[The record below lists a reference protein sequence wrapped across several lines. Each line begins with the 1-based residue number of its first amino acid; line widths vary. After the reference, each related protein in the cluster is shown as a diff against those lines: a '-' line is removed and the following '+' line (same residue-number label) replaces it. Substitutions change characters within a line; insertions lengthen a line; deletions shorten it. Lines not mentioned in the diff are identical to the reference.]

1 MDEAWLN
8 AHGLEMDAKL
18 GKTGQNKDCWHD
30 GPMGSVEVPIGT
42 SKPKIRDCWVDERS
56 MSTSCKRFFS

>member
-1 MDEAWLN
+1 MDEPWLN

-30 GPMGSVEVPIGT
+30 GPMGSVGVPIGT
-42 SKPKIRDCWVDERS
+42 SKPKIRDC
-56 MSTSCKRFFS
+56 